1 MATDQLFMSTVLAA
15 GLLSFFAPCILPLL
29 PVYVSTLSADLAGN
43 ESAQYRIGPLTLH
56 PMLILK
62 TAIFVTGLSTAF
74 IILGFGAGALGS
86 LIYNIWF
93 FRAIGFIV
101 VILGIHQTGLIHLSF
116 LEREKKV
123 RLKASSG
130 NSLFSTYLLGLTFS
144 FGWTPCIGPV
154 LGAVLGVAA
163 SEGQAIYGG
172 WLMLIYSMG
181 LMIPFMVLALFSDL
195 LLGRLRKLNR
205 HMNKLKLVGGIVI
218 ILMGL
223 VLLTNNLGTVT
234 VFVENLT
241 GWYR

>member
-1 MATDQLFMSTVLAA
+1 MATEQLFMSTVFIA

-43 ESAQYRIGPLTLH
+43 ESRTFTIGRLVLH

-62 TAIFVTGLSTAF
+62 TFIFVTGLSTAF
-74 IILGFGAGALGS
+74 ILLGFGAGALGN
-86 LIYNIWF
+86 LIYNVWF
-93 FRAIGFIV
+93 FRVIGLV
-101 VILGIHQTGLIHLSF
+101 VVLLGIHQTGLIHLSF

-130 NSLFSTYLLGLTFS
+130 NSLISTYLLGLTFS

-163 SEGQAIYGG
+163 SEGQAAYGG
-172 WLMLIYSMG
+172 WLMFIYSLG
-181 LMIPFMVLALFSDL
+181 LMIPFMLLALFSDL
-195 LLGRLRKLNR
+195 LLGRLRKLNK
-205 HMNKLKLVGGIVI
+205 HMNKIKIAGGIII

-223 VLLTNNLGTVT
+223 VLLTNNLNTIT
-234 VFVENLT
+234 VFIENLF
-241 GWYR
+241 

>member
-1 MATDQLFMSTVLAA
+1 MSTVFIA

-43 ESAQYRIGPLTLH
+43 ESRTFTIGRLVLH

-62 TAIFVTGLSTAF
+62 TFIFVTGLSTAF
-74 IILGFGAGALGS
+74 ILLGFGAGALGN
-86 LIYNIWF
+86 LIYNVWF
-93 FRAIGFIV
+93 FRVIGLV
-101 VILGIHQTGLIHLSF
+101 VVLLGIHQTGLIHLSF

-130 NSLFSTYLLGLTFS
+130 NSLISTYLLGLTFS

-163 SEGQAIYGG
+163 SEGQAAYGG
-172 WLMLIYSMG
+172 WLMFIYSLG
-181 LMIPFMVLALFSDL
+181 LMIPFMLLALFSDL
-195 LLGRLRKLNR
+195 LLGRLRKLNK
-205 HMNKLKLVGGIVI
+205 HMNKIKIAGGIII

-223 VLLTNNLGTVT
+223 VLLTNNLNTIT
-234 VFVENLT
+234 VFIENLF
-241 GWYR
+241 

>member
-1 MATDQLFMSTVLAA
+1 MDNQLFMSTVFAA

-43 ESAQYRIGPLTLH
+43 ESKQFTIGKFILH

-62 TAIFVTGLSTAF
+62 TFIFVSGLSTAF
-74 IILGFGAGALGS
+74 ILLGFGAGALGN
-86 LIYNIWF
+86 LIYNEWF
-93 FRAIGFIV
+93 FRSIGIIV
-101 VILGIHQTGLIHLSF
+101 ILLGIHQTGLIHLNF

-123 RLKASSG
+123 TLKASKG

-163 SEGQAIYGG
+163 SEGQALYGG
-172 WLMLIYSMG
+172 WLMFIYSLG
-181 LMIPFMVLALFSDL
+181 LLIPFMLLAIFSDL
-195 LLGRLRKLNR
+195 LLGKMKKLNK
-205 HMNKLKLVGGIVI
+205 HMKKIKIAGGIII

-223 VLLTNNLGTVT
+223 LLLTNSLNTFT
-234 VFVENLT
+234 VFFENLF
-241 GWYR
+241 